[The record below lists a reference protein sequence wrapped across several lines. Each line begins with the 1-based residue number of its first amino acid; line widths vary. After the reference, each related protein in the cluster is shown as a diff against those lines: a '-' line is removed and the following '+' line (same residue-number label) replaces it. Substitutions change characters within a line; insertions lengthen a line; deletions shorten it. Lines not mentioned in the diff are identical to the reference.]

1 MRRPIVNNSRPG
13 TAVYDPFLGSGTTAI
28 AAEITGRICYGLELN
43 PAFVDV
49 IVRRWQRFTARH
61 ALHQASGQSF
71 DERAE
76 TQHHD

>member
-1 MRRPIVNNSRPG
+1 
-13 TAVYDPFLGSGTTAI
+13 LGICEASSEKPEGLHQ
-28 AAEITGRICYGLELN
+28 TGSTS
-43 PAFVDV
+43 V
-49 IVRRWQRFTARH
+49 IVQRWQGFTARH